1 MQVAGADSQREPRLV
16 TDALDV
22 LELDSGRPAG
32 AAHDR
37 IGGLLA
43 CSVELALTGGLFL
56 DTRHRAID
64 VGARHAAGDRAEV
77 RRGAIGTF
85 VDVGHFHLDVQAL
98 GFVIVLPAVTAGSS
112 EEQTS
117 VLQSLMRIS
126 YT

>member
-64 VGARHAAGDRAEV
+64 FGPRTAPADRPEV
-77 RRGAIGTF
+77 RRGAT
-85 VDVGHFHLDVQAL
+85 GHFFHLGPFPPTLTVPR
-98 GFVIVLPAVTAGSS
+98 FVTFFPPV
-112 EEQTS
+112 
-117 VLQSLMRIS
+117 
-126 YT
+126 